1 MTNGYW
7 TDDVAA
13 LAIGTPIDEIRI
25 DQLSPLDLER
35 LSAAIEE
42 LHAAEGFAESMTFQT
57 RYTELRRLLD
67 RKIPQS
73 VE

>member
-7 TDDVAA
+7 TDDIAA
-13 LAIGTPIDEIRI
+13 LAISTPIDEIR
-25 DQLSPLDLER
+25 LDRLTTSELDR

-42 LHAAEGFAESMTFQT
+42 LHASEGFAENAAFQT

-67 RKIPQS
+67 RRTPQP
-73 VE
+73 VD